1 MTKHDLKQV
10 YYINREIKMWQ
21 QKLEE
26 LNNKSYVGTPKLTGT
41 PNGTITQNKVEA
53 DAIEKAEMSA
63 IIAGLLVKLQR
74 QQREIMDYINGID
87 DSLIRQI
94 MVCRYVH
101 LMSWTQVA
109 MGIGGG
115 NTSDSVRKVHDR
127 FLRKK

>member
-109 MGIGGG
+109 MEIGGG